1 MIGAAASARRPT
13 VLASA
18 GRAAAVVIAGV
29 LAALWTI
36 EGVVKVRAGFG
47 ASDILLVADGAER
60 NTRVPEW
67 FTPIGALMRGI
78 PAVFGIGIPM
88 LELLLGAAFAMLAV
102 GGLLGLLR
110 VRGVAPR
117 SSRRVTAVAAV
128 VSGGTLALYWTS
140 DQLIAQ
146 YPAMLVLPLLL
157 LAVEALTPSAVM
169 TTVED

>member
-1 MIGAAASARRPT
+1 MFASA
-13 VLASA
+13 V
-18 GRAAAVVIAGV
+18 RAAAVAVSGALAV
-29 LAALWTI
+29 LWAI

-67 FTPIGALMRGI
+67 FAPIGALMRGI

-88 LELLLGAAFAMLAV
+88 LELLLGAVFAVLAV

-117 SSRRVTAVAAV
+117 SPRRVTAVAAL

-146 YPAMLVLPLLL
+146 YPVMLVLSLLL
-157 LAVEALTPSAVM
+157 LAVETLTPAAVVA
-169 TTVED
+169 TAEG

>member
-1 MIGAAASARRPT
+1 MIEAAVARRPT
-13 VLASA
+13 VFASA
-18 GRAAAVVIAGV
+18 VRAAAVAVSGALAV
-29 LAALWTI
+29 LWAI

-67 FTPIGALMRGI
+67 FAPIGALMRGI

-88 LELLLGAAFAMLAV
+88 LELLLGAVFAVLAV

-117 SSRRVTAVAAV
+117 SPRRVTAVAAL

-146 YPAMLVLPLLL
+146 YPVMLVLSLLL
-157 LAVEALTPSAVM
+157 LAVETLTPAAVVA
-169 TTVED
+169 TAEG